1 VQAVHQPL
9 TMLQWADCFVLQQW
23 LIIRLWVSCL
33 THDLLNDSSAADFMR
48 VSYAIQIAD
57 TVLEWCSLLDQR
69 ILEAHGT
76 GMCERL
82 FDIAMAVV
90 MKVQGSGTSPTSY
103 DDHVLEGYFKLLG
116 KLRGGAHPF
125 LEALEVADKSVRLL
139 GRQNP

>member
-1 VQAVHQPL
+1 
-9 TMLQWADCFVLQQW
+9 MLQWADCFVLQQW

-33 THDLLNDSSAADFMR
+33 THDLLRDSSAAEFIR
-48 VSYAIQIAD
+48 VQYAIQVAN
-57 TVLEWCSLLDQR
+57 TVLEWCTVIDQK

-90 MKVQGSGTSPTSY
+90 MKVQGSGTSPTTY
-103 DDHVLEGYFKLLG
+103 DDHVLNGYFKLLG

-125 LEALEVADKSVRLL
+125 IKALEEADKSVRLVE
-139 GRQNP
+139 RQIH